1 MGNVGIVV
9 LVAVLVAVAVA
20 ATSAVLARGKRGP
33 TSDPVPDASRSTIT
47 PPAPMVGL
55 ESALDQAMD
64 RSGRPMR
71 EKLEA
76 EAAIVDD
83 LKIPDD
89 TGPILRR
96 ALDRV
101 EHTGPTPPADGAT
114 PSSSPADPPR

>member
-9 LVAVLVAVAVA
+9 LIAVLVVVAVA
-20 ATSAVLARGKRGP
+20 AGVVVRRRGTGGAAG
-33 TSDPVPDASRSTIT
+33 DPVPDASRSTIT

-83 LKIPDD
+83 LKVPDD

-101 EHTGPTPPADGAT
+101 EHTEPKPPADGAT
-114 PSSSPADPPR
+114 P

>member
-1 MGNVGIVV
+1 VSNLVLVGIVV
-9 LVAVLVAVAVA
+9 LVAVLVAVAIA
-20 ATSAVLARGKRGP
+20 ALVYVMIRGKRDP
-33 TSDPVPDASRSTIT
+33 AHDPVPDASRSTIA
-47 PPAPMVGL
+47 PPTPMVGL

-64 RSGRPMR
+64 RSGRNMR

-83 LKIPDD
+83 LKVPDD

-101 EHTGPTPPADGAT
+101 EHTEPQPPGGA
-114 PSSSPADPPR
+114 

>member
-1 MGNVGIVV
+1 VRRTTLGAVGNVGIVV
-9 LVAVLVAVAVA
+9 LVAVLVAVAVGV
-20 ATSAVLARGKRGP
+20 TSVVLARGKRGAA
-33 TSDPVPDASRSTIT
+33 SDPVPDASRSTIA

-83 LKIPDD
+83 LKVPDD

-101 EHTGPTPPADGAT
+101 EHTEPAPPVDGAT
-114 PSSSPADPPR
+114 Q